1 MELSERFM
9 RVSASGVSRVEP
21 SIELD
26 GSWEVGI
33 LDTYLNIPNDDSEEK
48 GHHGGGAVEKTYGRE
63 FLCDGPMD
71 FTMRYEVKQDG
82 LVNEGARKAWINY
95 KYGNNAKNTQSSQF
109 DIWGMKINE
118 EQRKLTAQTVSNY
131 FKDVYFKNNPDKRLT
146 IHEIITILN
155 ENMKRGGFV
164 EAVPFLGAVF
174 AKTGGEKH
182 IVRPPYFSLPSL
194 SIVNGLVTMHV
205 PFYVREVYF
214 RPNLRKIL
222 NFRAIKSHPELH
234 IDSIFKRGMYHV
246 HSPLTGSNYMPSD
259 SGGVLYQFYR
269 ESYIIRDPTTTIH
282 SVVKTGDKS
291 HEIERNALRILAP
304 DLIESKPTGN
314 HSEPWLR
321 IIERKGGYVQYA
333 NPIYCDLK
341 YNRLTRIG
349 LRLVKPNGKY
359 EILKGGWLTLHFRRK
374 IKHE

>member
-1 MELSERFM
+1 
-9 RVSASGVSRVEP
+9 
-21 SIELD
+21 
-26 GSWEVGI
+26 
-33 LDTYLNIPNDDSEEK
+33 
-48 GHHGGGAVEKTYGRE
+48 
-63 FLCDGPMD
+63 
-71 FTMRYEVKQDG
+71 
-82 LVNEGARKAWINY
+82 
-95 KYGNNAKNTQSSQF
+95 
-109 DIWGMKINE
+109 MKINE

-164 EAVPFLGAVF
+164 DAVPFLGAVF

-194 SIVNGLVTMHV
+194 SIVNGLVTMHM

-282 SVVKTGDKS
+282 SVVKTGD
-291 HEIERNALRILAP
+291 N
-304 DLIESKPTGN
+304 T
-314 HSEPWLR
+314 